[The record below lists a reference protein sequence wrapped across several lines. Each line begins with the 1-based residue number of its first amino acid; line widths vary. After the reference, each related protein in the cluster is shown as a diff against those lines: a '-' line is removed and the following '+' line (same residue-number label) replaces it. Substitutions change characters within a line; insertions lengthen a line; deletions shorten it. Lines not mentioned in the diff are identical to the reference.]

1 MSLRL
6 LLGLMALVS
15 ALMVAAVVYRKV
27 LTPEVVTVGER
38 RSLERLCGE
47 RCLDDG
53 VASEQ
58 HDADALARVT
68 RACIDRCVD
77 DAVQARQPQAR
88 QPLAR

>member
-15 ALMVAAVVYRKV
+15 ALMVGAVVYRKV

-38 RSLERLCGE
+38 RSYERICGE
-47 RCLDDG
+47 RCLNG
-53 VASEQ
+53 GITAGTP
-58 HDADALARVT
+58 DADALQRET

-77 DAVQARQPQAR
+77 DAVQARL
-88 QPLAR
+88 PLAR